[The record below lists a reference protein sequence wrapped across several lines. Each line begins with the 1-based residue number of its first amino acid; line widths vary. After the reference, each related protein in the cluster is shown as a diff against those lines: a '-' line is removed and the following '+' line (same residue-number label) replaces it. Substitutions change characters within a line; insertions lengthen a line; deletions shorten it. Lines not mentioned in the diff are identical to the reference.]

1 MEKCANKLFEI
12 FTFAVYVR
20 LLLEAFHSLS
30 LSSTHEINT
39 FDASDTSKML
49 SLISAFVVFLVCLAM
64 LGLMLV
70 EWVRSRSPQIYST
83 QTYFKEILVGTKDN
97 WTARSHSL
105 LDFSRR
111 LLLIVTAL

>member
-1 MEKCANKLFEI
+1 M
-12 FTFAVYVR
+12 FTFTVYVR

-30 LSSTHEINT
+30 LSSTNEIRA

-49 SLISAFVVFLVCLAM
+49 SLISAFVVFLICLVV

-70 EWVRSRSPQIYST
+70 EWVRSRNSQVYQTQI
-83 QTYFKEILVGTKDN
+83 YFKELLEGAKDM
-97 WTARSHSL
+97 WIARSHCF

-111 LLLIVTAL
+111 LLLIVAVQ